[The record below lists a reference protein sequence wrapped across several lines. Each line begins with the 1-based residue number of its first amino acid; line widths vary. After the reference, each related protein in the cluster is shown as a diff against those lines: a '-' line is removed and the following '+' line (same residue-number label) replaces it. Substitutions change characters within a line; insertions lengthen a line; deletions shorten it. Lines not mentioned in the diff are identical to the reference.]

1 MSSHI
6 FNINKGIIIQHIKDT
21 SDEYIDKLYNNLDD
35 NIKNKIS
42 IDDITEKLIV
52 HILKL
57 MSDNS
62 GSESSR
68 NESEDK
74 PDCFDVLDKWIVF
87 GGRDFEIFL
96 SNFISSFDNVN
107 LKNGLSKG
115 LIKLCEHY
123 DLL

>member
-21 SDEYIDKLYNNLDD
+21 SDEYIDKLYNGLDD

-62 GSESSR
+62 GNDNSE
-68 NESEDK
+68 NEDT

>member
-42 IDDITEKLIV
+42 IDDISEKLIV

-57 MSDNS
+57 MSENS
-62 GSESSR
+62 GSESSK
-68 NESEDK
+68 NEDK